1 MDSSVE
7 KGARW
12 LEAGHTSE
20 AADSRLDVSIEAAGG
35 LQVCREGLVW
45 VSHLGRN
52 QTVLKLQNITYY
64 PDDLPCLRQSYT

>member
-1 MDSSVE
+1 MSICLRPEAIGPVLSDGTKHNSVE
-7 KGARW
+7 KGAHW

-20 AADSRLDVSIEAAGG
+20 AADSRLHVSIEATEG

-52 QTVLKLQNITYY
+52 
-64 PDDLPCLRQSYT
+64 